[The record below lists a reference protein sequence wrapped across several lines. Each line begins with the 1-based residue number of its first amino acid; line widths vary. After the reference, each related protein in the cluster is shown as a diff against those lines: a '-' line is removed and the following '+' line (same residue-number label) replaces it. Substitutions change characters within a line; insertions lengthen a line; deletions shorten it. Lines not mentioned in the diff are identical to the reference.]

1 MIKLM
6 CFCLLLIIGCS
17 QSAIVVDIEKEKE
30 AIIKH
35 SESWAQFTTADE
47 YFNHITDDFIYLGPD
62 MEALSDLDSMY
73 RWIENICKNT
83 DFSFVDWVTDEI
95 LIIDTIAIHRYTG
108 TAIFTSKMDSTKSS
122 QQFRKYI
129 DIYRKTEKGWLASR
143 HMWNRNN

>member
-1 MIKLM
+1 MKTLI
-6 CFCLLLIIGCS
+6 CFCALLLFGCS
-17 QSAIVVDIEKEKE
+17 ESTKVVDIEKERE

-47 YFNHITDDFIYLGPD
+47 YFDHITDDFIYLGPK
-62 MEALSDLDSMY
+62 MEALSDLDSIY
-73 RWIENICKNT
+73 RWIANICKNT

-108 TAIFTSKMDSTKSS
+108 TAIFTSKIDSTINS

-129 DIYRKTEKGWLASR
+129 DIYRKTENGWLASR
-143 HMWNRNN
+143 HMWNLNN